1 MYSPSSEEHSVE
13 LLFEDPLV
21 VVTAP
26 NKLARRRKIEFAEL
40 LDEPWTLQ
48 PRENNLGRSHGCPS
62 RCWPCCSIADE
73 VIE

>member
-13 LLFEDPLV
+13 LLFEDHLV

-26 NKLARRRKIEFAEL
+26 NKLARRRKVEFAEL

-48 PRENNLGRSHGCPS
+48 PSENNFGSFPMDALHAAGLAAPS
-62 RCWPCCSIADE
+62 PTR
-73 VIE
+73 